1 MRRLFRSSAAT
12 AERPL
17 GPSRFERHSV
27 VLLAAWTLSLSPG
40 LALAAGPK
48 KLDLVEAIS
57 AAFDR
62 ADTDGDGHLT
72 PQEAQRLPA
81 IAQRFER
88 LDTDG
93 DGKLSRQEFLQ
104 GVKKDS

>member
-1 MRRLFRSSAAT
+1 MRRLLRSAAAT
-12 AERPL
+12 TERPL

-40 LALAAGPK
+40 LALAQQPR
-48 KLDLVEAIS
+48 KLNLVEAIS
-57 AAFDR
+57 AAFER
-62 ADTDGDGHLT
+62 ADTDGDGYLS

-81 IAQRFER
+81 VSQRFER

-93 DGKLSRQEFLQ
+93 DGKLSREEFMQ
-104 GVKKDS
+104 GLKKDS